1 MDIVVPVLIILFI
14 VSLVLIPQFL
24 DMWFMHEAD
33 KMNYKKEDKNEGDR
47 DN

>member
-24 DMWFMHEAD
+24 DMWFMHETD
-33 KMNYKKEDKNEGDR
+33 KMNYKKEDRDEGDR